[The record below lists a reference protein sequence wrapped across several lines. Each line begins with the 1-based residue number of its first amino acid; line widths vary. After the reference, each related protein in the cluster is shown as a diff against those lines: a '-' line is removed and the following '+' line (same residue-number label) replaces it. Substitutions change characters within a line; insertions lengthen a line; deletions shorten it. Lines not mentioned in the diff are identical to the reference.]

1 MNILKETGVTYY
13 ISVDKID
20 NTGSLDFALK
30 ILIKKETYNERNIK
44 ST

>member
-1 MNILKETGVTYY
+1 MNILKEKGVTYY

-30 ILIKKETYNERNIK
+30 NINYK
-44 ST
+44 GDLQ

>member
-30 ILIKKETYNERNIK
+30 IIN
-44 ST
+44 